1 MNRLQEIGARLAAAN
16 LTRSMRVRVGYEGA
30 RHIPLIDHGEGLDE
44 EVVART
50 FEGEEPWLRAE
61 LLAHAAADLAW
72 AVAEIERLR
81 SALQAIVATAG
92 AIRYE
97 RGENGPIAVA
107 AWLVEPTHMGAARA
121 ALGDSADHVPPR
133 VAQEARR

>member
-1 MNRLQEIGARLAAAN
+1 
-16 LTRSMRVRVGYEGA
+16 MRVRVGYEGA

-44 EVVART
+44 EVVAST
-50 FEGEEPWLRAE
+50 FEGEKPRPRAE
-61 LLAHAAADLAW
+61 LLTHAAADLAW
-72 AVAEIERLR
+72 AVAEIERLGT
-81 SALQAIVATAG
+81 ALHAVAAITG

-97 RGENGPIAVA
+97 RGEDGPIAVA

-121 ALGDSADHVPPR
+121 TLGDGPDQVPPR